1 MCTIPYKMVN
11 LKNQNNSKKLNKNYT
26 GIGACELASTWM
38 GWTNAFSCEYANQ
51 KIIGET

>member
-1 MCTIPYKMVN
+1 MIQKEYIHASFC
-11 LKNQNNSKKLNKNYT
+11 T
-26 GIGACELASTWM
+26 GIAACELASTWM